1 MPSGP
6 PLYVVEEIQPDRA
19 VLIETAMARDA
30 SLVRP
35 RFARGVR
42 CFAAMVGASIA
53 GYGWLSTQP
62 EWIGELQLDIRPG
75 LGEGYVWNCATV
87 LVHRRQ
93 GIFRAVLSGISSHAR
108 NSGLRRLW
116 IGSVAIPAERAVG
129 PSGFRP
135 ALRFSTWRLGPAHV
149 LRSAPSPGADSKLI
163 ADACLVL
170 GSHDAPMR
178 LGTSIR
184 GRIEK
189 VH

>member
-1 MPSGP
+1 M
-6 PLYVVEEIQPDRA
+6 
-19 VLIETAMARDA
+19 LIETAMARDA

-35 RFARGVR
+35 RLARGVR
-42 CFAAMVGASIA
+42 CFAAMLDDGSIA

-87 LVHRRQ
+87 PEHRRR
-93 GIFRAVLSGISSHAR
+93 GIFKAVLSGISNHAHA
-108 NSGLRRLW
+108 SGLRRLW

-129 PSGFRP
+129 PSGFRS

-149 LRSAPSPGADSKLI
+149 LRSQPSPDADPKLI
-163 ADACLVL
+163 ADARFIL

-178 LGTSIR
+178 LGISIGR
-184 GRIEK
+184 RIEK

>member
-1 MPSGP
+1 
-6 PLYVVEEIQPDRA
+6 
-19 VLIETAMARDA
+19 MAREA

-35 RFARGVR
+35 RLARGVR
-42 CFAAMVGASIA
+42 CFAAMVDGSIA

-75 LGEGYVWNCATV
+75 PGEGYVWNCATV
-87 LVHRRQ
+87 PEHRRQ
-93 GIFRAVLSGISSHAR
+93 GIFRAVLSGIINHAR
-108 NSGLRRLW
+108 ASGLRRLW
-116 IGSVAIPAERAVG
+116 IGSVAIPAEGAVG
-129 PSGFRP
+129 PSGFRA

-149 LRSAPSPGADSKLI
+149 LRSQASPEADPKLI

-178 LGTSIR
+178 LGVSIE
-184 GRIEK
+184 GRIQK